1 MYLSKGVIMLENNK
15 ETADA
20 LLAVAREKRIAT
32 LFEMYKY
39 ARTAPGTFSE
49 LDLKS
54 ELLNLLNYD
63 LR

>member
-1 MYLSKGVIMLENNK
+1 MPENNK

-20 LLAVAREKRIAT
+20 ILAVAREKRIAT